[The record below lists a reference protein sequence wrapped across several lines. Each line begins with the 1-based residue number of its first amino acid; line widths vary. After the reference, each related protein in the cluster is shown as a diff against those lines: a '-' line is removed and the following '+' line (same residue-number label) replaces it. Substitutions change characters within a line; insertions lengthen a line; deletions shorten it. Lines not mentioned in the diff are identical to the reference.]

1 MVDTLKNKVSP
12 HIQSQLPE
20 FVQSDHPLFSLF
32 LKYYYEFLEAGELV
46 LSGSNDYVID
56 ESLTQNYILDENG
69 DNIVLESSAGKFI
82 AGETIVGATSG
93 FSAKV
98 LVDDFDDNNRLFI
111 ASQQKFI
118 VGESVVGQTSGASAP
133 VVSYRANPVQT
144 IQQLLAYADVDN
156 TVYAFLDKFR
166 DSFMESLPNTLAD
179 GIAKRKLIK
188 NIKDMYA
195 AKGTED
201 GHKLFFRIL
210 FDEEATIIY
219 PRDSMLRV
227 SDGQWSTDRV
237 IRITETGTSDFN
249 NAVGQLV
256 TGQDSGAT
264 ARIVTVI
271 KFREGSTTIAE
282 LNLDSASVSGEFTS
296 GEVVT
301 TTDTTLDLEISGI
314 AKSIVTGATVDVG
327 GAYYSFNK
335 PVYVTEGGGDAS
347 TARVEASGSGSID
360 EIMIE
365 DGGSGY
371 SIGDNLVFDI
381 TDTEGKDV
389 RAKVSVVGGSFLLEP
404 FTAPDHF
411 LTEDGNNLVYE
422 DSNYINQEESV
433 GELDHLLLENGD
445 TIILEEETFN
455 DLGVSQEIGEI
466 TKIKMVN
473 KGNGFVSLPTVTMS
487 ESSLGSGASLFAA
500 STQSPMVGA
509 INGIS
514 ITNFGLDYSSVPT
527 LTLNRNLLVK
537 NVSGALTAGDELT
550 SHNGTVVG
558 FNADTQILEIK
569 SSVTFNA
576 GDVITTITGAT
587 ATVYQS
593 DYGQATAQ
601 IGTIGTTVGNFISDR
616 GKVSADAMRIQDS
629 YYYQDYSYV
638 VRIGQSINEWRE
650 SVRRSVH
657 PSGWNVFGEVSFAS
671 QVNASIQVPAA
682 GSVRG
687 FTGDTETYSPELAST
702 FTNLFT
708 TIFGRR
714 LGTVTDSTQRVN
726 AGVGVAEPSELSAG
740 ERDVT
745 LVSSVT
751 ARMDIGRGN
760 TSFKL
765 GPTLENFA
773 QYALAVHPT
782 TTSEFI
788 ANYPDPATRRG
799 TAGNNFSRDQ
809 YTIAQF
815 GGYTINSVSDYQF
828 LRTEKEQNAGDGGDY
843 LLLEDGGR
851 LQGEELHIPE
861 SAYTTRI
868 GVMPPSE
875 IIITTDGSLA
885 INAFDNNFTSFDDG
899 VTTFDEGDPGTRDT
913 VGRHATSFD
922 QGGTYGINF
931 DQDSTTFDNG
941 GGPVVVTLDGM
952 ANSFDESSNTFDETL

>member
-1 MVDTLKNKVSP
+1 MADTLKNKVSP

-98 LVDDFDDNNRLFI
+98 LVDDFDNNNRLFI
-111 ASQQKFI
+111 ASQQKFQT
-118 VGESVVGQTSGASAP
+118 GESVVGQTSGASAT
-133 VVSYRANPVQT
+133 VTSYRANPIQT
-144 IQQLLAYADVDN
+144 IQQLLQYADVDN
-156 TVYAFLDKFR
+156 TVYEFLDKFR

-179 GIAKRKLIK
+179 GISKRKLIK

-210 FDEEATIIY
+210 FDEDATIIY
-219 PRDSMLRV
+219 PRDNMLRV

-249 NAVGQLV
+249 TAIGELV

-271 KFREGSTTIAE
+271 KFREGATTIAE
-282 LNLDSASVSGEFTS
+282 LNLDSASVSGEFIS

-301 TTDTTLDLEISGI
+301 TTDRTLDLEISGI

-347 TARVEASGSGSID
+347 TARVEASGAGSID

-411 LTEDGNNLVYE
+411 LTEGGDNLVYE

-433 GELDHLLLENGD
+433 GELDQLLLENGD

-473 KGNGFVSLPTVTMS
+473 KGNGFTSLPTVTV
-487 ESSLGSGASLFAA
+487 SSSTGSGASLFSA

-509 INGIS
+509 VNGIA

-537 NVSGALTAGDELT
+537 NVSGAFTAGDELT
-550 SHNGTVVG
+550 SHSGVVVG
-558 FNADTQILEIK
+558 FNAATQILEIK
-569 SSVTFNA
+569 SSVTYSR

-587 ATVYQS
+587 ATVHQS
-593 DYGQATAQ
+593 DYAQATAQ
-601 IGTIGTTVGNFISDR
+601 IGTVGTTVGNFISDR

-650 SVRRSVH
+650 SIRRSVH

-726 AGVGVAEPSELSAG
+726 AKAGVAEPSDLSAG

-745 LVSSVT
+745 LTSDVSV
-751 ARMDIGRGN
+751 RMNLNRHI
-760 TSFKL
+760 TSWKL

-773 QYALAVHPT
+773 KYALAVHPT
-782 TTSEFI
+782 TTSEQI
-788 ANYPDPATRRG
+788 ANYDDPASRRA
-799 TAGNNFSRDQ
+799 TQPDNFSRDQ
-809 YTIAQF
+809 YTIAQW
-815 GGYTINSVSDYQF
+815 GYLGIRDVC
-828 LRTEKEQNAGDGGDY
+828 LADGS
-843 LLLEDGGR
+843 
-851 LQGEELHIPE
+851 IPPA
-861 SAYTTRI
+861 AYTTRI
-868 GVMPPSE
+868 NVMPPSE
-875 IIITTDGSLA
+875 IIIDKVGSAA
-885 INAFDNNFTSFDDG
+885 INAFDNNYMTFDDG
-899 VTTFDEGDPGTRDT
+899 ITSFDEGDPGTRDT
-913 VGRHATSFD
+913 VGRTATSFD

-941 GGPVVVTLDGM
+941 GGPVTVTLDGM
-952 ANSFDESSNTFDETL
+952 SNSFDESSNTFDETL